1 MNIARHLY
9 SISGAACTVVST
21 CVDETAATAAVT
33 IILVY
38 K

>member
-1 MNIARHLY
+1 MSANRHLY
-9 SISGAACTVVST
+9 SITGAACTVVST
-21 CVDETAATAAVT
+21 CVDETAATAGVT